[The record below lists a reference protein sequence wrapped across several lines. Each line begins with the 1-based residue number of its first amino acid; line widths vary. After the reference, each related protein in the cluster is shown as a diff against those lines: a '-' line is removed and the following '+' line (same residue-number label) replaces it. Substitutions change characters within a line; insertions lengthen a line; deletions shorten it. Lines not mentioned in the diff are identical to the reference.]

1 VRVVAALPSAVV
13 YFEIGNEVHQVSD
26 LLTHW
31 AVFEDMRRLA
41 ALDPRMARDL
51 VAIMEAERQY
61 ARLGAVSRG
70 GARFVP
76 HILSGA
82 RAAWPKTGAAG
93 GPARDL
99 LARKIAYALGGI
111 AHFPADYILKPVMS
125 RLTGAD
131 WNATHH
137 DMQKGTAA
145 ADALESIQE
154 ISVYYDVKV
163 FREVYLSGSEDPFNR
178 FLLADAP
185 LEPVKALEEFVTSLF
200 QRALLAAHTFA
211 PDKKD
216 FDGWLENL
224 ISQVQPLYLSVERY
238 VAVFR
243 SPDPAKTRKYGVD
256 SEFYN
261 AGDPAIA
268 AARAAQRR
276 QAVTTAALEAA
287 IADGANSSGYARA
300 VALGVRTLR
309 QASDYW
315 EHRSDEI
322 PDVSQG

>member
-1 VRVVAALPSAVV
+1 M
-13 YFEIGNEVHQVSD
+13 SD

-51 VAIMEAERQY
+51 VAIIEAERQY

-76 HILSGA
+76 HVLSSA
-82 RAAWPKTGAAG
+82 RAQWPAVQAAG

-125 RLTGAD
+125 RLAGAD
-131 WNATHH
+131 WNRTHH
-137 DMQKGTAA
+137 EMQKGVAQEA
-145 ADALESIQE
+145 ALEAIQE

-163 FREVYLSGSEDPFNR
+163 FREVYLSGREDPFNR
-178 FLLADAP
+178 FLFADSGI
-185 LEPVKALEEFVTSLF
+185 EPARALEEFVTSLF
-200 QRALLAAHTFA
+200 QRALLAAHTLA
-211 PDKKD
+211 PDSAD
-216 FDGWLENL
+216 LDRWLDNL
-224 ISQVQPLYLSVERY
+224 IGQVQPLYLSVERY
-238 VAVFR
+238 VSVFR
-243 SPDPAKTRKYGVD
+243 APDAAKTSRYGVD
-256 SEFYN
+256 TEFYRKD
-261 AGDPAIA
+261 DPAVA
-268 AARAAQRR
+268 AARAAQ
-276 QAVTTAALEAA
+276 QGDPVAAGVLEAA
-287 IADGANSSGYARA
+287 IRDGANRGGYGQA
-300 VALGVRTLR
+300 VALGARTLR

>member
-1 VRVVAALPSAVV
+1 
-13 YFEIGNEVHQVSD
+13 VSD

-51 VAIMEAERQY
+51 VAILQAERQY
-61 ARLGAVSRG
+61 GRLGSVSRG

-76 HILSGA
+76 HVLSRA
-82 RAAWPKTGAAG
+82 REQWPALQAAGGAAG
-93 GPARDL
+93 DL

-125 RLTGAD
+125 RLAGAD

-137 DMQKGTAA
+137 AMQKGVAEA
-145 ADALESIQE
+145 PALEAIQE

-163 FREVYLSGSEDPFNR
+163 FREVYLAGSEDPFNR
-178 FLLADAP
+178 FLFADSR
-185 LEPVKALEEFVTSLF
+185 LEPVRALEEFVTSLF
-200 QRALLAAHTFA
+200 QRALLAAHTLA
-211 PDKKD
+211 PDREGLD
-216 FDGWLENL
+216 AWLDNL
-224 ISQVQPLYLSVERY
+224 IGQVQPLYLSVERY
-238 VAVFR
+238 VSVFR
-243 SPDPAKTRKYGVD
+243 SPDPEKSRRYGVET
-256 SEFYN
+256 EFYRKD
-261 AGDPAIA
+261 DPAVA
-268 AARAAQRR
+268 AARAAQRGEKV
-276 QAVTTAALEAA
+276 APAALEAA
-287 IADGANSSGYARA
+287 IREDANRGGYGRA
-300 VALGVRTLR
+300 VALGVRALR

>member
-1 VRVVAALPSAVV
+1 M
-13 YFEIGNEVHQVSD
+13 SD

-31 AVFEDMRRLA
+31 AVFEDIRRLA

-76 HILSGA
+76 HILSAA
-82 RAAWPKTGAAG
+82 RPAWPATSAAG
-93 GPARDL
+93 GAARDM
-99 LARKIAYALGGI
+99 LARKVAYALGGI

-125 RLTGAD
+125 RLAGVD

-137 DMQKGTAA
+137 EMQQGTAA
-145 ADALESIQE
+145 AEALDAIQE
-154 ISVYYDVKV
+154 ISVYYDCKV

-178 FLLADAP
+178 FLFADAP
-185 LEPVKALEEFVTSLF
+185 LEPVKVLEEFVTSLF

-238 VAVFR
+238 VKVFR
-243 SPDPAKTRKYGVD
+243 SPDPARSRKYGVD
-256 SEFYN
+256 TEFYG
-261 AGDPAIA
+261 AGDPVIVT
-268 AARAAQRR
+268 ARAAQRR
-276 QAVTTAALEAA
+276 QAVAPPALEAA
-287 IADGANSSGYARA
+287 IADGANSSGYGKA
-300 VALGVRTLR
+300 VALGLRTMR